1 MYGWIGQAPTTC
13 YGRMVM
19 GGNCVFAKISVRQP
33 RQSFSFGTQK
43 HMCKISVSQTDFLKC
58 LVHIHCHSESH
69 KQMPFI
75 YYIWQVIPMTV
86 KTGKRGWTLWALA
99 STERRQQCN
108 WWQGLNACRQQGL
121 SARWWAIRYSGKLSR
136 RWQEVQV
143 LNPQFWM
150 GYGFLV
156 ESDSIIILVWVWLHR
171 YWSKTAILILQCPS
185 AVHKTIWDCCAGRLI
200 LLVVNSLL

>member
-1 MYGWIGQAPTTC
+1 MRSWIPL
-13 YGRMVM
+13 R
-19 GGNCVFAKISVRQP
+19 ILR
-33 RQSFSFGTQK
+33 R
-43 HMCKISVSQTDFLKC
+43 I
-58 LVHIHCHSESH
+58 
-69 KQMPFI
+69 
-75 YYIWQVIPMTV
+75 VITPLCELLPMTV
-86 KTGKRGWTLWALA
+86 MSWYGRWIHTTDPCWIGKLRALA
-99 STERRQQCN
+99 SNNRRQQCN